1 MVIIQG
7 KHHMESWYRE
17 RLSQGETII
26 LSESGFTN
34 DEIAIRFLTHFI
46 RHTGAGPNQ
55 PHILLLMDNH
65 GSHLTP
71 EFVLLATNNSIV
83 PFTFPAHLTHCMQ
96 PCDVGMFQ
104 TLKHQHSKAI
114 NYALDSLEFDYTI
127 SSFLRDLPEIRT
139 QTFKKTTIKSAFQ
152 KSGIWPIN
160 TKVVLQTM
168 SKYIKDTTPKPELP
182 TLLPPKTPRTTHEF
196 RAKWSSIQPRILDLL
211 SSPSRRHFGSI
222 ERGLQNVLDVSD
234 ITQAERNLLYI
245 RVNEVIRKKPTS
257 RRRIQK
263 GGELNAEYAQGLIRE
278 KEKKRSEK
286 YTNKLALART
296 RTKNRVK
303 RELNQLGV
311 INRRLERSRVKT
323 LKQVLPND
331 LGASHLTIPIPDPEK
346 TANWEQI
353 FAEIESTIPEG
364 FGLETGDPETMFED
378 RPVELVEPEPMVQPS
393 SGWLQDDF
401 VAFEDSSSSASS
413 DDGVFHSS
421 P

>member
-1 MVIIQG
+1 MSYYSIV
-7 KHHMESWYRE
+7 HSHWNAPSSA
-17 RLSQGETII
+17 LS
-26 LSESGFTN
+26 N
-34 DEIAIRFLTHFI
+34 A
-46 RHTGAGPNQ
+46 
-55 PHILLLMDNH
+55 LLL
-65 GSHLTP
+65 TP
-71 EFVLLATNNSIV
+71 RILYPEECGCN
-83 PFTFPAHLTHCMQ
+83 
-96 PCDVGMFQ
+96 
-104 TLKHQHSKAI
+104 
-114 NYALDSLEFDYTI
+114 ALDSSNPDFASHVSAASNIGCI
-127 SSFLRDLPEIRT
+127 SVYSQQL
-139 QTFKKTTIKSAFQ
+139 
-152 KSGIWPIN
+152 
-160 TKVVLQTM
+160 
-168 SKYIKDTTPKPELP
+168 
-182 TLLPPKTPRTTHEF
+182 
-196 RAKWSSIQPRILDLL
+196 LDLL

-245 RVNEVIRKKPTS
+245 RVNEIIRKKPTS

-286 YTNKLALART
+286 YTNRLALART

-413 DDGVFHSS
+413 DDSVFHSS

>member
-1 MVIIQG
+1 MHLIL
-7 KHHMESWYRE
+7 
-17 RLSQGETII
+17 LSLT
-26 LSESGFTN
+26 
-34 DEIAIRFLTHFI
+34 IRFPLFFEI
-46 RHTGAGPNQ
+46 CLRY
-55 PHILLLMDNH
+55 
-65 GSHLTP
+65 
-71 EFVLLATNNSIV
+71 VLKPSKKRQSKAPFRSRGYGQSIQRWC
-83 PFTFPAHLTHCMQ
+83 FK
-96 PCDVGMFQ
+96 PCQ
-104 TLKHQHSKAI
+104 STLKTQLLNL
-114 NYALDSLEFDYTI
+114 NY
-127 SSFLRDLPEIRT
+127 LP
-139 QTFKKTTIKSAFQ
+139 
-152 KSGIWPIN
+152 
-160 TKVVLQTM
+160 V
-168 SKYIKDTTPKPELP
+168 
-182 TLLPPKTPRTTHEF
+182 PKTPRTTHEF
-196 RAKWSSIQPRILDLL
+196 RAKWSSIQPQILDLL

-257 RRRIQK
+257 RRRIQR

-286 YTNKLALART
+286 YTNRLALART

-413 DDGVFHSS
+413 DDSVFHSS